1 MAAALDLVHLDPLR
15 AAVRGGEVTAELDR
29 LQKTLDHRFRDQGLL
44 QAALTHRSAARDGIP
59 SNERLEFLGDRVLGL
74 VVSDMLYRAY
84 PDEPEGALAR
94 RFASLVRRETLADV
108 AVALDL
114 APHIRAAPAENAEA
128 RDNPAILANACEAI
142 IAAIYLDAGIEAARG
157 FLERHWQPL
166 MAADPT
172 PPKDAKT
179 SLQERMQGAGHPLPD
194 YDIVER
200 SGPPH
205 SPHFV
210 VEVRVAGAPP
220 QRGEGRSRR
229 IAEQAA
235 AQAMLTSLG
244 HVE

>member
-1 MAAALDLVHLDPLR
+1 
-15 AAVRGGEVTAELDR
+15 VTAELDR
-29 LQKTLDHRFRDQGLL
+29 LQETLEHRFRDPALL
-44 QAALTHRSAARDGIP
+44 EAALTHRSAARDGQP

-74 VVSDMLYRAY
+74 IVADMLCRAF

-94 RFASLVRRETLADV
+94 RHAALVRRETLSEV
-108 AVALDL
+108 AVVLDL
-114 APHIRAAPAENAEA
+114 APYIRAAPAESAEA

-142 IAAIYLDAGIEAARG
+142 IAAIYLDAGFETARE
-157 FLERHWQPL
+157 FLERHWRPL

-179 SLQERMQGAGHPLPD
+179 SLQELMQGGGHPLPD

-220 QRGEGRSRR
+220 QRGAGRSRR
-229 IAEQAA
+229 TAEQAA
-235 AQAMLTSLG
+235 AQAMLRALD
-244 HVE
+244 HVGR

>member
-1 MAAALDLVHLDPLR
+1 M
-15 AAVRGGEVTAELDR
+15 TADLDR
-29 LQKTLDHRFRDQGLL
+29 LQKTLDHQFCDQGLL
-44 QAALTHRSAARDGIP
+44 QAALTHRSAARDGAP

-74 VVSDMLYRAY
+74 IVADMLYSAY

-94 RFASLVRRETLADV
+94 RHAALVRRETLADV
-108 AVALDL
+108 AISLDL
-114 APHIRAAPAENAEA
+114 APHIRAAPAESAEA

-142 IAAIYLDAGIEAARG
+142 IAAIYLDAGIEAARD

-166 MAADPT
+166 MAADPK

-179 SLQERMQGAGHPLPD
+179 TLQERMQGAGHPLPD

-205 SPHFV
+205 SPHFI

-229 IAEQAA
+229 TAEQAA
-235 AQAMLTSLG
+235 AQAMLTAVG
-244 HVE
+244 HVDDA